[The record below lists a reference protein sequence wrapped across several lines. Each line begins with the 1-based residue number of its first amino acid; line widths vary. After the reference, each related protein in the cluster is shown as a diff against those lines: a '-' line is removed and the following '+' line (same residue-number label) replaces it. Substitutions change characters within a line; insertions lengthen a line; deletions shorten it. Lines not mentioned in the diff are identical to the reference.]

1 MQSFIKPYITL
12 EKLPDLAIL
21 IPEKLNTINAVVF
34 FSCAEKVEVLEEKFL
49 CFFVYL
55 KNKKF
60 LLVESGISS
69 FSLLSRMK
77 ELEEKGVKKY
87 IFVNKAYKPDK
98 KKSPNNIFLI
108 NKSVLNSSKK
118 SISLNTELMAA
129 LNKNQSIK
137 TGNNLSMDI
146 DDIFF
151 KKSIKPGKKEISGF
165 DTLSIGDYYFLKY
178 LKQKKLSGAAINYI
192 GDEGK
197 YFTAVMNLVVDY
209 LRKWGQWGC

>member
-12 EKLPDLAIL
+12 EKMPELAIL
-21 IPEKLNTINAVVF
+21 IPEKLDTINAVVF
-34 FSCAEKVEVLEEKFL
+34 FSSAEKVEVIEEKFL

-60 LLVESGISS
+60 LLLESGRYG

-77 ELEEKGVKKY
+77 ELEEKGVKKF
-87 IFVNKAYKPDK
+87 IFVNNAFRPDK

-108 NKSVLNSSKK
+108 NKSVLSSSKK
-118 SISLNTELMAA
+118 SISLNTELMEA

-137 TGNNLSMDI
+137 TGSNLSMDI

-151 KKSIKPGKKEISGF
+151 KKSIKQAKREISGF
-165 DTLSIGDYYFLKY
+165 NTLSIGDYYFLKY
-178 LKQKKLSGAAINYI
+178 LKQNKLSGTAINYT
-192 GDEGK
+192 GDKEK
-197 YFTAVMNLVVDY
+197 YFAAVMNLLVDH
-209 LRKWGQWGC
+209 